1 MSESWTEHS
10 AAWLQEQ
17 IKAHP
22 EMSKEELR
30 RWCSKNY
37 PFDMRRGWAYK
48 AWLKAL
54 RAYFNPHAVRPIRR
68 GRKDPSSAEL
78 EAAGQRRLIDD

>member
-1 MSESWTEHS
+1 MSSWADHS

-17 IKAHP
+17 INAHP

-30 RWCSKNY
+30 RWCAKNY
-37 PFDMRRGWAYK
+37 PFAERRGWAYK

-54 RAYFNPHAVRPIRR
+54 RAYFKPQAPKPKRA
-68 GRKDPSSAEL
+68 GRIEPSADDL
-78 EAAGQRRLIDD
+78 ERLGQIRLIE

>member
-1 MSESWTEHS
+1 MTSWTDHS
-10 AAWLQEQ
+10 AEWLQEQ

-30 RWCSKNY
+30 KWCSKNY
-37 PFDMRRGWAYK
+37 PYAQRSGWAYK

-54 RAYFNPHAVRPIRR
+54 RQYFSPQAVRPVMR
-68 GRKDPSSAEL
+68 GKVEPSAAEL
-78 EAAGQRRLIDD
+78 EKRGQNRLID